1 MHSLVLLT
9 TLDKQTVNTDLVLVL
24 KDFIAEDCRML
35 TQIKIIT
42 EARYSSFFP
51 SQDQTDLDE
60 FFGYIHHRLYV
71 QLYCR
76 VHERNHPEPYGP
88 AMVLVRKV
96 IFLALSAL

>member
-60 FFGYIHHRLYV
+60 VLGYLHHRLYV

-76 VHERNHPEPYGP
+76 MHEQNNPE
-88 AMVLVRKV
+88 LIVRPMG
-96 IFLALSAL
+96 LP